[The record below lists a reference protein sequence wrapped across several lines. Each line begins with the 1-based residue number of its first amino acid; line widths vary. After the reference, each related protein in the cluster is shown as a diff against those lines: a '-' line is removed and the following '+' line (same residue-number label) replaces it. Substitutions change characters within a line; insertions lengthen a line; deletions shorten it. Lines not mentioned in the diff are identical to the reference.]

1 MQFMVGEVIWIHIQ
15 KLWPNEVLRIIFL
28 DSKKKMRKFSRE
40 AAKEFPHSEKRK
52 KNENNSV
59 VAILLRVYILYQIGK

>member
-28 DSKKKMRKFSRE
+28 DSKKKD
-40 AAKEFPHSEKRK
+40 EK
-52 KNENNSV
+52 V
-59 VAILLRVYILYQIGK
+59 L